1 MLLSLPRDRD
11 RDRDRHNC
19 AVSWTGGWWYNACHY
34 THPTGQYSSV
44 KRSGS
49 KYINYYN
56 GGGRGDSF
64 DSWAEAEYLLV
75 PV

>member
-11 RDRDRHNC
+11 RDKGGKC
-19 AVSWTGGWWYNACHY
+19 AISYTGGWWYNRCHY
-34 THPTGQYSSV
+34 AHPTGQHSSV
-44 KRSGS
+44 KRSDR
-49 KYINYYN
+49 KYIYYYN